1 MEIIYKDWR
10 SALIWLSP
18 SSFLKEVFEDGAFNL
33 LSIDFP
39 IGDICIY
46 RNIHT
51 YISLDF
57 DLLRITKRNQLPF
70 FFHFTE
76 PHLLTMP
83 KKFCV
88 CFE

>member
-39 IGDICIY
+39 IGDMYISKY
-46 RNIHT
+46 T
-51 YISLDF
+51 YIHKPG
-57 DLLRITKRNQLPF
+57 LRPLTNNEKESIALF
-70 FFHFTE
+70 FSFHRTAS
-76 PHLLTMP
+76 TYDA
-83 KKFCV
+83 
-88 CFE
+88 